1 MFALRQA
8 NLQAILQFA
17 FAIPRQLLLVVYN
30 HACGGCSSGNVLQLQ
45 KKHTQKKNH
54 TTSGWVSGRPHHCPS
69 RFSGKSQ
76 GSYKRATTAGGK
88 LSVRD
93 TMVCSTQPPS
103 SQPIGM
109 KAVAHGLGLLTHV
122 RTQRQNLQQTDYN
135 VRRWGSDGLPKLVH
149 KCIPDRIFNEL
160 K

>member
-1 MFALRQA
+1 MPSAKQ
-8 NLQAILQFA
+8 IYKQFCS
-17 FAIPRQLLLVVYN
+17 LLLPFRGNYFWLFTIMHVVAVAVGTCY
-30 HACGGCSSGNVLQLQ
+30 SF
-45 KKHTQKKNH
+45 KKNTHTKKNH
-54 TTSGWVSGRPHHCPS
+54 TTSGWVSGRPHHCLS

-88 LSVRD
+88 LSVRN